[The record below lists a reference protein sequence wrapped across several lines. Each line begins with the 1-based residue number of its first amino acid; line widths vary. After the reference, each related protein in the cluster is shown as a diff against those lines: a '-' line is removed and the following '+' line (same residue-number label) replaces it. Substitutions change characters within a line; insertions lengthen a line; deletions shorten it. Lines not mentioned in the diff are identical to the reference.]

1 MSVLI
6 ICAIIAG
13 IATLYVSAPLM
24 RTKPQT
30 CYILMFFIPAVSLTT
45 FMVFMPSAPQYAP
58 SAPVIDVY
66 EQEEIAL
73 KKKLDQYPNDATTV
87 LDLAGTYIAQEKYS
101 DAIALLRDAQR
112 KDPRNDDFALQLATA
127 HFARGLLYAEN
138 GNYELGLKSLLYAVA
153 EAPENAPFLPDIEH
167 FIGELEKKIE
177 ESAETANEGNLTQ
190 D

>member
-13 IATLYVSAPLM
+13 IATLYVTAPLM

-30 CYILMFFIPAVSLTT
+30 CYILMFFIPAVSLG
-45 FMVFMPSAPQYAP
+45 VFMMLVTKPSLHSPP
-58 SAPVIDVY
+58 APVIDVY

-73 KKKLDQYPNDATTV
+73 KKKLDQYPDDATTV

-138 GNYELGLKSLLYAVA
+138 GNYEIGLKSLLYAVA

-177 ESAETANEGNLTQ
+177 ESNANAEEQPNE
-190 D
+190 